1 RTNNA
6 RTGTGS
12 PVGRDSCLRAGE
24 SYFQTD
30 ATPGQN
36 NWYCV
41 AAGSSGSWIIAI
53 GPITVGASLAATC
66 TVGQQYWNTTAGAT
80 YGLNVCTATNTWTTE
95 PGSGGTVTS
104 MSASCLTWITCPVAT
119 ATTTPALTIAP
130 ATGQT
135 SH

>member
-1 RTNNA
+1 MTVPAGSRTVTGYNQVVGQWDASQAARTNNA

-12 PVGRDSCLRAGE
+12 PVGRDSCLRAGK

-66 TVGQQYWNTTAGAT
+66 TVGEQ
-80 YGLNVCTATNTWTTE
+80 
-95 PGSGGTVTS
+95 
-104 MSASCLTWITCPVAT
+104 
-119 ATTTPALTIAP
+119 
-130 ATGQT
+130 
-135 SH
+135 